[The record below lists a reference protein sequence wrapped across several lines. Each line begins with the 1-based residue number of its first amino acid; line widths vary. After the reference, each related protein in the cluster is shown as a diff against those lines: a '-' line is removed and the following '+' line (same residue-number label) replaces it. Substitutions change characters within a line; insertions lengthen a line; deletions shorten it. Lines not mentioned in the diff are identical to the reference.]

1 MDIDFS
7 RELIIAKKAAL
18 EAGNFLRK
26 NKDSLNK
33 TISSTERDIK
43 LQADIEAENYKRYY

>member
-7 RELIIAKKAAL
+7 RELTIAKKAAL

-26 NKDSLNK
+26 NKN
-33 TISSTERDIK
+33 
-43 LQADIEAENYKRYY
+43 N

>member
-7 RELIIAKKAAL
+7 KELTIAKKAAL

-26 NKDSLNK
+26 NKDAIVFL
-33 TISSTERDIK
+33 
-43 LQADIEAENYKRYY
+43 L